1 MNSHLNKRKICSD
14 FHFLLYIE
22 HFEEQ
27 IKWRSGI
34 KNESRENRK
43 PTAIVL
49 EGDKEGMNYSSDIKK
64 VEISSKTDIIMFGW
78 I

>member
-1 MNSHLNKRKICSD
+1 MKSHLNKRKICSD
-14 FHFLLYIE
+14 FHFLLHIQ

-43 PTAIVL
+43 PIAIVL
-49 EGDKEGMNYSSDIKK
+49 ERDKEGMNYSSDIKN
-64 VEISSKTDIIMFGW
+64 VEIGSKTDTIVFGW